1 MITDKNNLIGRP
13 FDDLVSFF
21 HGIGEKKYRAKQL
34 MDSYNVEYDWTD
46 IDEEPEFQNLVKE
59 INDGKSIVPTI
70 IFPDGSVLVEPSNS
84 ELIKKLNL

>member
-1 MITDKNNLIGRP
+1 MNEKITVYGTTWCSDCR
-13 FDDLVSFF
+13 
-21 HGIGEKKYRAKQL
+21 RAKQL
-34 MDSYNVEYDWTD
+34 MDSYNIEYNWTD

-70 IFPDGSVLVEPSNS
+70 IFPDGSVLVAPSNS

>member
-1 MITDKNNLIGRP
+1 MNEKITVYGTTWCSDCR
-13 FDDLVSFF
+13 
-21 HGIGEKKYRAKQL
+21 RAKQL

-59 INDGKSIVPTI
+59 INDGRSIVPTI

>member
-1 MITDKNNLIGRP
+1 MNEKITVYGTTWCSDCR
-13 FDDLVSFF
+13 
-21 HGIGEKKYRAKQL
+21 RAKQL
-34 MDSYNVEYDWTD
+34 MDSYNIEYNWTD

>member
-1 MITDKNNLIGRP
+1 MNEKITVYGTTWCSDCR
-13 FDDLVSFF
+13 
-21 HGIGEKKYRAKQL
+21 RAKQL
-34 MDSYNVEYDWTD
+34 MDSYNIEYNWTD

-59 INDGKSIVPTI
+59 INDGKCIVPTI

>member
-1 MITDKNNLIGRP
+1 MNEKITVYGTTWCSDCR
-13 FDDLVSFF
+13 
-21 HGIGEKKYRAKQL
+21 RAKQL
-34 MDSYNVEYDWTD
+34 MDSYNIEYDWTD

>member
-1 MITDKNNLIGRP
+1 MNEKITVYGTTWCSDCR
-13 FDDLVSFF
+13 
-21 HGIGEKKYRAKQL
+21 RAKQL

>member
-1 MITDKNNLIGRP
+1 MNEKITVYGTPWRSDFR
-13 FDDLVSFF
+13 
-21 HGIGEKKYRAKQL
+21 RAKQL
-34 MDSYNVEYDWTD
+34 MDSYNIEYNWTD

>member
-1 MITDKNNLIGRP
+1 MNEKITVYGTTWCSDCR
-13 FDDLVSFF
+13 
-21 HGIGEKKYRAKQL
+21 RAKQL
-34 MDSYNVEYDWTD
+34 MDSYNIEYNWTD
-46 IDEEPEFQNLVKE
+46 IDEQPEFQNLVKE

>member
-1 MITDKNNLIGRP
+1 MNEKITVYGTTWCSDCR
-13 FDDLVSFF
+13 
-21 HGIGEKKYRAKQL
+21 RAKQL
-34 MDSYNVEYDWTD
+34 MDSYNIEYNWTD
-46 IDEEPEFQNLVKE
+46 IDEEPEFQNPVKE